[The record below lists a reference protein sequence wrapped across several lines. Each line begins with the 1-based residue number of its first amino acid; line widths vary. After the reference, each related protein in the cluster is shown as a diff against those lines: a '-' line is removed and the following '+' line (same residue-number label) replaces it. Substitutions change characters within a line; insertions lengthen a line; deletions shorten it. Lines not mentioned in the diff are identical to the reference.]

1 MRKFISS
8 LIAILVVTNLH
19 AQQQAPKLVV
29 CVTVDQLRGDYIEYF
44 YHTFGEHGIKR
55 LMNEGAVYHNLRF
68 GFSNVDQA
76 SAFATLF
83 TGSNPCTHGVT
94 GNKVYDF
101 DRLLEVPSLFDSEYL
116 GNFTRDNYS
125 PKRLLASTIGDELKI
140 ASKGQSEVY
149 AIAPDAESAIIS
161 AGHAANGAFWID
173 NSNGKWATT
182 TYYKGVPWYVE
193 KYNNSHESLSVRIDA
208 MNWRPTLPLERYTAL
223 PYVQEKIPF
232 NYTFKAKTLNCYP
245 KVKSSPFGNK
255 EVNRLLAQF
264 FEYGAFGTRTSPDLL
279 SVSYYAGNYF
289 DNMPKEYT
297 YEIQDAYIQ
306 LDKDI
311 EELLNLID
319 KKVGLKNTLI
329 VLSGTG
335 YFKAEEEYPESMQ
348 LSGGVFHSKRCTAL
362 LNMYLMAIYGQ
373 KDWIKGFYNNQIY
386 LNRKAI
392 EDGNIDLADFQN
404 KAADFLSQFSGV
416 AGVTTDMTLRSGAWN
431 EKMADFQRGTHHL
444 GRGDLII
451 SLQPGWKVDHEVP
464 NEKAKQVRNNAV
476 QTPLIFMGNGI
487 QPQHIYREVK
497 ATEVAPSVTHILRIR
512 PPNACNDY
520 PLHEICKTKK

>member
-1 MRKFISS
+1 MKKFISS
-8 LIAILVVTNLH
+8 LIAILAVTNLQ
-19 AQQQAPKLVV
+19 AQQQIPKLVV
-29 CVTVDQLRGDYIEYF
+29 YITVDQLRGDYIEYF
-44 YHTFGEHGIKR
+44 YHTFGEHGFKR

-68 GFSNVDQA
+68 EFSNVDQA

-83 TGSNPCTHGVT
+83 TGTNPCTHGIT
-94 GNKVYDF
+94 GNKRYDF
-101 DRLLEVPSLFDSEYL
+101 KQLKEVSALFDAEYL
-116 GNFTRDNYS
+116 GNFTRENYS
-125 PKRLLASTIGDELKI
+125 PGKLLASTIGDELKI

-149 AIAPDAESAIIS
+149 AIAPDPESAIIS

-173 NSNGKWATT
+173 DSNGKWATT
-182 TYYKGVPWYVE
+182 TYYKGIPWYIE

-208 MNWRPTLPLERYTAL
+208 MNWRPALQMEQYTAL

-232 NYTFKAKTLNCYP
+232 NYTFKSKTVNCYP
-245 KVKSSPFGNK
+245 RIKSSPFGNK

-264 FEYGAFGTRTSPDLL
+264 LEYGAFGTRSCPDMLAL
-279 SVSYYAGNYF
+279 TYYAGSYF
-289 DNMPKEYT
+289 DNMSKEYT
-297 YEIQDAYIQ
+297 REIQDLYIQ

-311 EELLNLID
+311 EELLHVLD
-319 KKVGLKNTLI
+319 KKAGLKNTLI

-335 YFKAEEEYPESMQ
+335 YFKSEEEYPEN
-348 LSGGVFHSKRCTAL
+348 LPPTGGEFHPKRCTAL
-362 LNMYLMAIYGQ
+362 LNMYLMALYGQ
-373 KDWIKGFYNNQIY
+373 KNWVEGFYNNQIY

-392 EDGNIDLADFQN
+392 EDEKLDLTAFQK
-404 KAADFLSQFSGV
+404 KAAEFLSEFSGV
-416 AGVTTDMTLRSGAWN
+416 AGITTDMTLRSGVWN
-431 EKMADFQRGTHHL
+431 ESMADFQRGTHRA

-451 SLQPGWKVDHEVP
+451 SLQPGWRLNYEQP
-464 NEKAKQVRNNAV
+464 NEKVRQIRNNAV

-497 ATEVAPSVTHILRIR
+497 ATEIAPTVTHVLRIR